1 LRHPLEFRRIAAG
14 VSRKTSSGAKLAA
27 TTRDAMMFRDRSEAG
42 RALAESLAEIG
53 VEHPVVFGIPRG
65 GVILGLE
72 VARRLA
78 GLLDVIVPAKIRA
91 PSQPELGLGAV
102 APDGSTYLDEQTIKL
117 IGVDQEYL
125 RREIEERQKEIVRR
139 MITYR
144 GDRPLIPLEGKTA
157 VIVDDGIATGGTAIA
172 AARSVRSAKPER
184 LILAVPVAPRSSLSK
199 LESEVDRVVCLRTP
213 EPFVAVGA
221 WYEDFGQVT
230 DEQVREAIQQ
240 GVSS

>member
-1 LRHPLEFRRIAAG
+1 
-14 VSRKTSSGAKLAA
+14 
-27 TTRDAMMFRDRSEAG
+27 MFRDRSEAG
-42 RALAESLAEIG
+42 RALAEALAEIG

-72 VARRLA
+72 VARRLS

-102 APDGSTYLDEQTIKL
+102 AADGSTYLDEQTITL
-117 IGVDQEYL
+117 LGVDQEYL
-125 RREIEERQKEIVRR
+125 KREIEERRKEIVRR
-139 MITYR
+139 MIAYR
-144 GDRPLIPLEGKTA
+144 GDRPPIPLEGRTA

-172 AARSVRSAKPER
+172 AARSVRASKPQQS
-184 LILAVPVAPRSSLSK
+184 ILAVPVAPRSTLWK
-199 LESEVDRVVCLRTP
+199 LENEVDRVVCLRTP

-230 DEQVREAIQQ
+230 DEQVREALHE

>member
-1 LRHPLEFRRIAAG
+1 M
-14 VSRKTSSGAKLAA
+14 
-27 TTRDAMMFRDRSEAG
+27 RDAMMFRDRSDAG
-42 RALAESLAEIG
+42 RALAEALAEASVQNPI
-53 VEHPVVFGIPRG
+53 VFGIPRG

-72 VARRLA
+72 VARRLG

-91 PSQPELGLGAV
+91 PGQPELGLGAV
-102 APDGSTYLDEQTIKL
+102 APDGSTFLDEQTIAL
-117 IGVDQEYL
+117 LSVDEEYL
-125 RREIEERQKEIVRR
+125 KREIEERRNEIIRR

-144 GDRPLIPLEGKTA
+144 GDRPPVPLEGRTA

-172 AARSVRSAKPER
+172 AARSVRSAKPKES
-184 LILAVPVAPRSSLSK
+184 ILAVPVAPRSSLMR
-199 LESEVDRVVCLRTP
+199 LEGEVDRIVCLRTP

-230 DEQVREAIQQ
+230 DEQVRDAIQE